1 MFAIGLKRVVF
12 PFLKPR
18 DADNS
23 RLEKASLWRLSSDN
37 RSAGGEFS
45 EIVEASLDGFASSE
59 EDKEEHESGVAELAD
74 DDIEYYVTTF
84 GAYLDGASLHTGS
97 QSHGGNTFSFLG
109 REISR
114 ERRRMKTYQD
124 DALLSSIQTK
134 RGKMQERSLESVA
147 NLYQASTKPHASA
160 GNGKT

>member
-1 MFAIGLKRVVF
+1 MFAIELKTVVF

-23 RLEKASLWRLSSDN
+23 HLEKAGLWRLSSDN

-45 EIVEASLDGFASSE
+45 GVVEASLDGFPSTD
-59 EDKEEHESGVAELAD
+59 EDQERHESGVVELAD

-84 GAYLDGASLHTGS
+84 GAYLHGASLHTGS
-97 QSHGGNTFSFLG
+97 QSQGGNTFSFLG
-109 REISR
+109 REISKVER

-124 DALLSSIQTK
+124 DTILSSIQT
-134 RGKMQERSLESVA
+134 RRDKMQERSQ
-147 NLYQASTKPHASA
+147 NLSPIC
-160 GNGKT
+160 